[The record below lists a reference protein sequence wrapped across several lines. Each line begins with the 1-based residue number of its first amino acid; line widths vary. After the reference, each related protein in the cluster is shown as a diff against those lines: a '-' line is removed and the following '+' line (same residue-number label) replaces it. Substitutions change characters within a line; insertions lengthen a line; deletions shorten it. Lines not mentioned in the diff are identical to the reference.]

1 MDWTWTEGTNRMHKT
16 GRTDGTERDGRTQ
29 DGWRGR
35 MDGTD
40 GRDGRERTDGT
51 GGRAGQTGRGRGR
64 LYVHGWTGRTR
75 HGAAG
80 CYTNLKQLNEHE

>member
-1 MDWTWTEGTNRMHKT
+1 MHKT
-16 GRTDGTERDGRTQ
+16 GRTDGMERDGRTH
-29 DGWRGR
+29 
-35 MDGTD
+35 
-40 GRDGRERTDGT
+40 RTDGGDGWTVWMAGTDVNGRT

-75 HGAAG
+75 YGAAG